1 VSDPKYDDIVRWT
14 DEGDAFIIINKNEFS
29 DKVLPIF
36 FKHKNLPSF
45 VRQLNIYGF
54 KKTKY
59 KSEEHCFA
67 HRDFRRDNKK
77 LILNMRRKT
86 KRKSSDKKSM
96 RSDESYIRKSE
107 VVEMFEKM
115 NKRIDDQDNKI
126 EQLIKANREFKNSV
140 LALYTQLEK
149 SKEREKRF
157 EKLLYEVVPL
167 TQKTATNT
175 LLNEPVTDQLKEK
188 MATEN
193 MFRLDNNDLFSLF
206 TSFLKNFM
214 QKLNQNDINNVFYD
228 NKNNYNYYSRKS
240 PSPNR
245 HKVLPF
251 DVQKYSQANMLE
263 NGPLLEKE
271 AESSLRVDIYG
282 NPVRKRENKALRQ
295 VSLLD
300 HEIWEKLSDSKSIH
314 ANDNIDFLENLHK
327 DKDAY
332 LYSCDNSVISEID
345 HPKDRSMDNIS
356 VGSNRKFTEL
366 LSHQE
371 NKLS

>member
-1 VSDPKYDDIVRWT
+1 MNDPKYNDIVRWT

-67 HRDFRRDNKK
+67 HRDFKRDNKK
-77 LILNMRRKT
+77 LILNMTRKT
-86 KRKSSDKKSM
+86 KRKSSDKKSQ
-96 RSDESYIRKSE
+96 RSDDSYIRKSE

-115 NKRIDDQDNKI
+115 NKRIDEQDNKI
-126 EQLIKANREFKNSV
+126 EQLLKANKEFKNSV

-157 EKLLYEVVPL
+157 EKILYEMVPL

-175 LLNEPVTDQLKEK
+175 LLNEPITDQLKEK
-188 MATEN
+188 MGAEN

-251 DVQKYSQANMLE
+251 DIQKYSQANMLE

-271 AESSLRVDIYG
+271 AENSLRVDIFG

-300 HEIWEKLSDSKSIH
+300 HEMWEKISDSKSIH

-327 DKDAY
+327 DKDHY
-332 LYSCDNSVISEID
+332 MYS
-345 HPKDRSMDNIS
+345 
-356 VGSNRKFTEL
+356 
-366 LSHQE
+366 
-371 NKLS
+371 